1 MKKVKH
7 ILSSVCDK
15 VAAPRCTAV
24 VTAALITLTSVTC
37 GIYFSSSNKVSAK
50 TIKNCDSQKMILEL
64 SESYLSPYS
73 NTNISV
79 LEATS
84 EFDSQ
89 EESEIISIIEELS
102 TGSESEANCDREVE
116 TAETTQPV
124 QETTQETTEKAVLT
138 TETSIS
144 GQSLD
149 GYSFYDLG
157 LTQMS
162 EIPVPDSVRFDE
174 NGIPLNYRYKLSGKS
189 TTYLMG
195 HTTATGTAVHPGVV
209 AVNPSV
215 IPYGT
220 KMYIVANDGS
230 GAIYGYASAE
240 DTGGFIYMS
249 NGPIVDMYV
258 NTYDD
263 VYAWGNHPVDIY
275 IF

>member
-15 VAAPRCTAV
+15 IAAPRCTAV
-24 VTAALITLTSVTC
+24 ITAALITITSVSC
-37 GIYFSSSNKVSAK
+37 GFYFSSSNTVSAK
-50 TIKNCDSQKMILEL
+50 AISKDSSQKMILEL
-64 SESYLSPYS
+64 SESYLSPNS
-73 NTNISV
+73 LTNISV
-79 LEATS
+79 LEANS

-89 EESEIISIIEELS
+89 EESESIIINNESLS
-102 TGSESEANCDREVE
+102 ADSESEVNSDREVE
-116 TAETTQPV
+116 TENLIISDETSAN
-124 QETTQETTEKAVLT
+124 KVLT
-138 TETSIS
+138 TESSIM

-149 GYSFYDLG
+149 GFSFYELG
-157 LTQMS
+157 LSQIS

-189 TTYLMG
+189 TTYIMG
-195 HTTATGTAVHPGVV
+195 HTTATGTPVHPGVV
-209 AVNPSV
+209 AVNPRI

-230 GAIYGYASAE
+230 GAVYGYASAE
-240 DTGGFIYMS
+240 DTGGFIYMN
-249 NGPIVDMYV
+249 NGPLVDMYV
-258 NTYDD
+258 WTMSD